1 MKGEEGLEDQTL
13 QDQIDKKTFR
23 KIGYSLFTMVVA
35 LMIAQIATLTALN
48 LFAPGIEENPWYIV
62 FLTGLPF
69 YLVAFPIFL
78 LMMRKIPNGPKG
90 ESKKMSFKDII
101 VTFFIS
107 MGATYIFNIVG
118 NIINIL
124 ISRIKGSD
132 VINPLEM
139 IDGVSNV
146 IPVIIIA
153 VILSPI
159 IEEIVFRGVLLD
171 KLRGYGDGTAICFSA
186 LTFALFHGNLSQ
198 FFYAFALGL
207 IFGYIAI
214 KTNTIRYTVILHI
227 LVNMFGIVIMPRL
240 VLSGNII
247 FTMMAWLLIISFII
261 IGSILFISNYKKMKL
276 EIAENEYDRDVRSRI
291 IYWNIGMILYYIACL
306 FSFVSVILA

>member
-1 MKGEEGLEDQTL
+1 ML
-13 QDQIDKKTFR
+13 QDQIDKKIFR

-35 LMIAQIATLTALN
+35 LMIAQIVTLTALN
-48 LFAPGIEENPWYIV
+48 LFAPGIEENPWYIA
-62 FLTGLPF
+62 FLIGVPF

-78 LMMRKIPNGPKG
+78 LMMRKVPNGPKG
-90 ESKKMSFKDII
+90 ESNRMSFKDII

-139 IDGVSNV
+139 IDGISNV
-146 IPVIIIA
+146 IPVIIIV

-171 KLRGYGDGTAICFSA
+171 KLRGYGDGSAIWFSA

-227 LVNMFGIVIMPRL
+227 LVNMFGSVIMPGL

-247 FTMMAWLLIISFII
+247 LTMIAGLLIISFII

-276 EIAENEYDRDVRSRI
+276 EITENEYDRDVRSRI
-291 IYWNIGMILYYIACL
+291 VYWNIGMILYYISCL
-306 FSFVSVILA
+306 FLFVSVIVA